1 MDKIMIK
8 ALTVSVIMLLL
19 LLLFVLNGK
28 HNIETEFNKYKKEQ
42 LEYALQLNDKI
53 RTLEQAN
60 LDMSIKNQEEL
71 SKVRSEYETI
81 LSVNERDNDKRL
93 RTMGQR
99 LTYYEQ
105 LAATSTAECRG
116 IIERTARLDR
126 SLEEGRQLVIRLR
139 AELVLRDGQLTV
151 VGKQLLADRKLIE
164 DLHTKLD

>member
-1 MDKIMIK
+1 MSK
-8 ALTVSVIMLLL
+8 ALTVSVIV
-19 LLLFVLNGK
+19 LLLFLMFVLNSK

-42 LEYALQLNDKI
+42 LEHALELNRKI
-53 RTLEQAN
+53 RTLEQDN

-71 SKVRSEYETI
+71 SKVRSEYETT
-81 LSVNERDNDKRL
+81 LNVNKLNNDKRL

-105 LAATSTAECRG
+105 LATTSTAECRDV
-116 IIERTARLDR
+116 IERTARLDR

-139 AELVLRDGQLTV
+139 AELVLRDGQLNA

-164 DLHTKLD
+164 DLTKLD